1 MPLQMMSMS
10 EGCMCKCSPT
20 KREAS
25 LAARKSRCLLRPVS
39 QSSAIPLTNVLQ
51 VGTIQPIAEV
61 ADALAAL
68 QRPDLLL
75 HSDMA
80 QSLGK
85 VAVDVKALN
94 VDAATVRL
102 CQTGL
107 LH

>member
-1 MPLQMMSMS
+1 M
-10 EGCMCKCSPT
+10 
-20 KREAS
+20 
-25 LAARKSRCLLRPVS
+25 
-39 QSSAIPLTNVLQ
+39 LQ